1 MARLEL
7 HPEVVALPGEDD
19 GVLGGGAAGED
30 RAGLAQL
37 RPGDSEGGRAVWR
50 QCEAGEDEE
59 NSPGVAGGH
68 SPPALSSCL
77 ESTHYS
83 TTSHLPPHSTHW
95 EVTRIVGR
103 LHDADPLLGVEGT
116 GVALAE
122 VQAGGPGLVRG
133 GVGGAGPAGGLA
145 PLGLVGTTWALLAL
159 STITVVHV
167 ARLTGHCK

>member
-1 MARLEL
+1 MSRLEL

-50 QCEAGEDEE
+50 EGEAGQDEE

-77 ESTHYS
+77 YIRSGHV
-83 TTSHLPPHSTHW
+83 TSRHN
-95 EVTRIVGR
+95 I
-103 LHDADPLLGVEGT
+103 
-116 GVALAE
+116 
-122 VQAGGPGLVRG
+122 
-133 GVGGAGPAGGLA
+133 
-145 PLGLVGTTWALLAL
+145 
-159 STITVVHV
+159 I
-167 ARLTGHCK
+167 LTGKFRG